1 MPCVALPSG
10 YILLERS
17 GDTVLAFN
25 PNSPC
30 GRYATWKVDRTGTG
44 VHSGHY
50 TSDIQVAVKSFVRR
64 AKLGWDIGPDRVN
77 AL

>member
-1 MPCVALPSG
+1 MSCLTYRLATHCWKEPGTSC
-10 YILLERS
+10 LL
-17 GDTVLAFN
+17 LI

-64 AKLGWDIGPDRVN
+64 AKLGWDISPDRVN